1 MVFDLSYFVQTAI
14 EGGRYNP
21 SLINPC
27 SNLAISYGYS
37 LLRAARQHG
46 YAQVE
51 GLKIE
56 VDDLDGLQYFYVDA
70 EEVTTSKWETELL
83 ALLTESFSKA
93 CK

>member
-1 MVFDLSYFVQTAI
+1 MEFDLNYYIQTALDA
-14 EGGRYNP
+14 GRYDPNTT
-21 SLINPC
+21 NPC
-27 SNLAISYGYS
+27 SSLAVSYGNS

-56 VDDLDGLQYFYVDA
+56 VDDLDGLQYFYVDGM
-70 EEVTTSKWETELL
+70 EVTTSKWETELL